1 MQRFL
6 RQLVDSSRFLEL
18 DTIFI
23 RRIGSHLE
31 ESYSEGY
38 DVGGGGWCG
47 VWSPGCDGVF
57 GAVKF
62 GKVMF
67 LHLCHS
73 VQGGVSASVHAGIAD
88 PPEADTTPRSR
99 TPTPPPGS
107 RHPPVQCMLG
117 DTANLQVVHILL
129 ECILVIIIFTSVSRI
144 LSMGGGRG
152 ACMAG
157 EHAWQGAC
165 MEGGACVAEGGM
177 CGRKNS
183 PIRD

>member
-62 GKVMF
+62 AKVMF

-73 VQGGVSASVHAGIAD
+73 VQGGVCLSACWDSRPPRSRHHPQEQNPHPTPWEQTPPCAVHAGGYCQPAGG
-88 PPEADTTPRSR
+88 TH
-99 TPTPPPGS
+99 PTGMHTCYNYFHK
-107 RHPPVQCMLG
+107 RVK
-117 DTANLQVVHILL
+117 NFVH
-129 ECILVIIIFTSVSRI
+129 
-144 LSMGGGRG
+144 GGWQGGMHGRG
-152 ACMAG
+152 TCMAG
-157 EHAWQGAC
+157 GMHGRRGMRGRGGHVWQ
-165 MEGGACVAEGGM
+165 E
-177 CGRKNS
+177 K
-183 PIRD
+183 